1 MRHIQSGHCP
11 RISEISSIQNSNKYP
26 GPVLPYLTT
35 QDNFYEFMGDFLA
48 SELLG
53 SIVEVAES
61 AGGSAAPAFIKK
73 DVKSSFKINS

>member
-1 MRHIQSGHCP
+1 M
-11 RISEISSIQNSNKYP
+11 
-26 GPVLPYLTT
+26 TT

-61 AGGSAAPAFIKK
+61 IGGSAALAFIKK
-73 DVKSSFKINS
+73 DVKKSFKINS

>member
-1 MRHIQSGHCP
+1 MATGHCP
-11 RISEISSIQNSNKYP
+11 RVSETSSIQNSNRYP
-26 GPVLPYLTT
+26 GLLLPSLTT

-61 AGGSAAPAFIKK
+61 IGGSAALAFIKN
-73 DVKSSFKINS
+73 DVKSSFKVN

>member
-1 MRHIQSGHCP
+1 
-11 RISEISSIQNSNKYP
+11 
-26 GPVLPYLTT
+26 
-35 QDNFYEFMGDFLA
+35 MGDFLA

-73 DVKSSFKINS
+73 DVKSSFKINSEELLKATLNVCKIYIVNDAMDQIFCARHSCH

>member
-1 MRHIQSGHCP
+1 MATGHCP
-11 RISEISSIQNSNKYP
+11 RVSETSSIQNSNKYP
-26 GPVLPYLTT
+26 GLLLPSLTT

-61 AGGSAAPAFIKK
+61 IGGSAALAFTKN
-73 DVKSSFKINS
+73 DVKSSFKVN

>member
-1 MRHIQSGHCP
+1 MATGHCP
-11 RISEISSIQNSNKYP
+11 RVSETSSIQNSNKYP
-26 GPVLPYLTT
+26 GLLLPSLTT

-61 AGGSAAPAFIKK
+61 IGGSAALAFIKN
-73 DVKSSFKINS
+73 DVKSSFKVN